1 MSKKVTLELSDEVY
15 ERLFKF
21 YTDSIKEVDG
31 KRQITFEEFL
41 VELFN
46 SPSDILKNDK
56 INSSNLFNSL
66 KDAFKNIDMSQLDDL
81 FSSFKGFT
89 DMFDNGTKTT
99 KTNEEEDKSKKE
111 ELESAMKKKS

>member
-1 MSKKVTLELSDEVY
+1 MSKKVTLELSDEMY
-15 ERLFKF
+15 DKLFKF

-31 KRQITFEEFL
+31 KRSITFEEFL
-41 VELFN
+41 VELYN
-46 SPSDILKNDK
+46 TPSDMFKNGK
-56 INSSNLFNSL
+56 IDSNGLFNSL

-81 FSSFKGFT
+81 FSSFKGFS

-99 KTNEEEDKSKKE
+99 KTNEEDDKSKKE